1 MTFVD
6 VAEAF
11 DAGRGSLLEE
21 RLHVATQGWQVGFDR
36 QKVIGAL
43 IADILSNGPVAGDG
57 VDADDGA
64 FQAPIGAEPRSR
76 RNSRSCRTP
85 KEA

>member
-6 VAEAF
+6 VAEAL
-11 DAGRGSLLEE
+11 DAGRWSLFEE
-21 RLHVATQGWQVGFDR
+21 RLDLATQGRLVGFDR

-43 IADILSNGPVAGDG
+43 IADSLSDGPVAGDG

-64 FQAPIGAEPRSR
+64 FQAPIGAKPFQ
-76 RNSRSCRTP
+76 
-85 KEA
+85 